1 MEQTRLFMAIIL
13 SIIVFVVWDHFF
25 IPKKPIPSETT
36 VVQETTKT
44 NSTKLVDSSFIKK
57 SAIESSSEKPLVE
70 HSERIITLTTPFY
83 SLKINE
89 KGAIIQSFKLN
100 DYYESKKDF
109 NKKELISQD
118 MSQGTLNF
126 NFLNNSIP
134 ELNRAYFKADIDNEK
149 MTIEKPTESITFTHV
164 APNGVSII
172 KKFTFSKESY
182 LFNLS
187 ITIIN
192 NSGNSIDDSAVLT
205 LADIYSENAS
215 YGFQGPSA
223 WIDNKLNEIKIKKI
237 KDNNVYSGNI
247 QWIALQSRYFMSS
260 VINREQQNA
269 KMHLHLT
276 PFNLTSL
283 EGVSKPGNIIETSMV
298 QSLENLSS
306 GHQKTLSYDLYLG
319 PKSLRILKKV
329 GNQLDKAVHF
339 GFFDILAKPCLWIM
353 NMFYDFIPNYGLAII
368 FLTILVKIIFW
379 PLGTK
384 AYKSMNDMKKLQ
396 PLMTQINEK
405 YKNDPQ
411 KKNQE
416 IMSLY
421 KTYKVN
427 PLGGCLPM
435 IVQMPIFFALYQML
449 YSAIELRH
457 APFFGWITD
466 LSAPDRLFEFG
477 FTIPFLQPPTGI
489 PVLTLIMGA
498 SMFVQQKMSPPA
510 GDASQAK
517 IMMMMPIFMTIIF
530 INFSSGL
537 VLYWLINNI
546 LSISQQY
553 YITRKNN

>member
-57 SAIESSSEKPLVE
+57 TAIESSSEEPLVE

-396 PLMTQINEK
+396 PLMTDQ
-405 YKNDPQ
+405 
-411 KKNQE
+411 
-416 IMSLY
+416 
-421 KTYKVN
+421 
-427 PLGGCLPM
+427 
-435 IVQMPIFFALYQML
+435 
-449 YSAIELRH
+449 R
-457 APFFGWITD
+457 
-466 LSAPDRLFEFG
+466 
-477 FTIPFLQPPTGI
+477 
-489 PVLTLIMGA
+489 
-498 SMFVQQKMSPPA
+498 
-510 GDASQAK
+510 K
-517 IMMMMPIFMTIIF
+517 I
-530 INFSSGL
+530 
-537 VLYWLINNI
+537 
-546 LSISQQY
+546 
-553 YITRKNN
+553 